1 MHQLLLQHSG
11 WVVALFALGI
21 GMSVALAAWI
31 VSRNVAEIPPEDRQ
45 YKDSPPLA
53 FRLAW
58 IPIHW
63 ISHAISG
70 YMPAKQHDALVV
82 RLRKAGLEYSLSP
95 SQFIAGSIASGL
107 LIAIL
112 TWWGTSTFDIP
123 SEDGAGISLMG
134 YLQFSAVGFLSGYAY
149 PFIWLR
155 DLILRRKSELLKSI
169 PFYLDIITL
178 CVEAGLNMQGAMS
191 QAVAKG
197 PKGVLRD
204 EFQRVLRDI
213 RAGKSRAE
221 SLRTMAERLA
231 EPNVTNFITAVI
243 QTEKMGMNL
252 GPVLRAQAD
261 QRRSERFLRA
271 EKLAMEAPVK
281 MLFPLIAFI
290 FPCTFI
296 VLFFPIVM
304 KFMNSGL

>member
-31 VSRNVAEIPPEDRQ
+31 VSRNVAEIPLEDRQ
-45 YKDSPPLA
+45 YKDAPPFA

-63 ISHAISG
+63 ISHGISG
-70 YMPAKQHDALVV
+70 YMPAKQHDALAV

-112 TWWGTSTFDIP
+112 TWWGTSSFDFP

-243 QTEKMGMNL
+243 QAEKMGMNL

>member
-11 WVVALFALGI
+11 WVVALLALGI
-21 GMSVALAAWI
+21 GMSVALVAWI

-45 YKDSPPLA
+45 YKDAPPLA

-63 ISHAISG
+63 ISYAIADFL
-70 YMPAKQHDALVV
+70 PAKQHDALAV

-95 SQFIAGSIASGL
+95 SQFVAGSIASGL
-107 LIAIL
+107 LIAVVI
-112 TWWGTSTFDIP
+112 WWGTSTYDFP
-123 SEDGAGISLMG
+123 SEDGAGISLKS
-134 YLQFSAVGFLSGYAY
+134 YLQFSAVGFLFGYAY

-221 SLRTMAERLA
+221 SLRTMAARLA

-243 QTEKMGMNL
+243 QAEKMGMNL

>member
-1 MHQLLLQHSG
+1 MHQLLFQHSV
-11 WVVALFALGI
+11 WVVTLFTLGI
-21 GMSVALAAWI
+21 GMSVALVAWI

-45 YKDSPPLA
+45 YKDAPPLA

-63 ISHAISG
+63 ISHAIAG
-70 YMPAKQHDALVV
+70 FVPAKQHDALAV

-95 SQFIAGSIASGL
+95 SQFIAASIASGL
-107 LIAIL
+107 SIAVL
-112 TWWGTSTFDIP
+112 SWWGTSTFDI
-123 SEDGAGISLMG
+123 SGEDAAGISLMG
-134 YLQFSAVGFLSGYAY
+134 YLQFCAVGFLFGYAY

-155 DLILRRKSELLKSI
+155 DVILRRKSELLKSI

-178 CVEAGLNMQGAMS
+178 CIEAGLNMQGAMS

-221 SLRTMAERLA
+221 ALRTMAERLA

-243 QTEKMGMNL
+243 QAERMGMNL

-296 VLFFPIVM
+296 VLFFPIIM